1 MECVQHTFIFMEC
14 VQESLIDPPVSWAV
28 VATGQQVKS
37 CFYDK
42 LEIRRVKPSSSG
54 MQLDPPTDSC
64 ESLHSEPHC
73 LMSTAT
79 SQISHTD
86 ELTLLVQLQ
95 ALKDLQTDFCTDIK
109 WNALKILRF
118 HYRKNHIYQQLD
130 LEHNNRLQ
138 LTRAGEGECHF
149 FHL

>member
-1 MECVQHTFIFMEC
+1 MCTAYFHIYGMCTRI
-14 VQESLIDPPVSWAV
+14 INWPPPVSWAV